1 MGKRVAAIVV
11 IFVFST
17 IAWAVLGGTIM
28 ARTYSKGGSLQQRV
42 ASNWGSPQ
50 TQVPAVASYIVV
62 SHRDAESLEDGKK
75 IVRKVEVRQERP
87 LALDASRVDVRL
99 DLEPRKKGL
108 LWYSTYKVAFSAKYT
123 FAPAPTPEE
132 VTIRVP
138 FPAAQALYDDLAV
151 SVDGRLIP
159 VKSEPAGTGAQGA
172 AVVAAVTGKTM
183 ALPGKPVVVEV
194 KYRSQ
199 GLDTW
204 RYDFGGPAE
213 QSVAQVRDFELRM
226 TTNFD
231 DIDFPDNTLS
241 PTSKRR
247 VGRGWELLW
256 DYESLLS
263 GYAIAM
269 AMPEKLQPGPLA
281 GRISFFAP
289 VSLFFFFFVMLLI
302 TTLRR
307 IDLHPVNYFFLAAA
321 FFAFHLL
328 LAYLVD
334 HVDIHLAFAISS
346 AVSLALV
353 VSYLRLVVG
362 MRFAAV
368 EAGLT
373 QLLYLVLFSYA
384 FFFQGFTGLTV
395 TIGAILTLF
404 VAMQLTGRI
413 RWSER
418 LAPAPVP
425 AKTRP

>member
-1 MGKRVAAIVV
+1 MGKRVAAILV
-11 IFVFST
+11 IFLCST
-17 IAWAVLGGTIM
+17 LAWVVLGGTIM
-28 ARTYSKGGSLQQRV
+28 TRTYSLDGSLQQKV
-42 ASNWGSPQ
+42 ASTWGSPQ
-50 TQVPAVASYIVV
+50 TQSPPAASFVV
-62 SHRDAESLEDGKK
+62 TSYKEAESLEDGKK
-75 IVRKVEVRQERP
+75 VVRKVEVKEEKL
-87 LALDASRVDVRL
+87 LALDASRVDVQL

-108 LWYSTYKVAFSAKYT
+108 LWYSTYKVVFDAKYT
-123 FAPAPTPEE
+123 FATTLMAAPEE
-132 VTIRVP
+132 ITIRLP

-151 SVDGRLIP
+151 KVDGVPIE
-159 VKSEPAGTGAQGA
+159 VTSEPASAPSPGVTS
-172 AVVAAVTGKTM
+172 VAAVRGKTM
-183 ALPGKPVVVEV
+183 ALPGMPLVVDVR
-194 KYRSQ
+194 YRSQ

-204 RYDFGGPAE
+204 RYDFGGGAT
-213 QSVAQVRDFELRM
+213 QSVAQVRDFELKM
-226 TTNFD
+226 ATNFD

-247 VGRGWELLW
+247 SGRGWHLLW
-256 DYESLLS
+256 DYENLVS
-263 GYAIAM
+263 GYSVAM

-307 IDLHPVNYFFLAAA
+307 IELHPVNYFFLAAA

-334 HVDIHLAFAISS
+334 HIDIHIAFLISS

-373 QLLYLVLFSYA
+373 QFLYLVLFSYA
-384 FFFQGFTGLTV
+384 FFFKGFTGLTV
-395 TIGAILTLF
+395 TIGSILTLF

-418 LAPAPVP
+418 LASAS
-425 AKTRP
+425 ARA

>member
-1 MGKRVAAIVV
+1 MGKRVLAIVV
-11 IFVFST
+11 IFIFST
-17 IAWAVLGGTIM
+17 VAWAVLGGTIM
-28 ARTYSKGGSLQQRV
+28 ARTYSAGSSLGQRV
-42 ASNWGSPQ
+42 ASTWGSPQ
-50 TQVPAVASYIVV
+50 TQVPAAASYIVV
-62 SHRDAESLEDGKK
+62 SFREAESLEDGKK
-75 IVRKVEVRQERP
+75 IVRKVEVKEERP
-87 LALDASRVDVRL
+87 LSLDASRIDVDL

-108 LWYSTYKVAFSAKYT
+108 LWYSTYKVDFGAKYT
-123 FAPAPTPEE
+123 FAPTSAPEE
-132 VTIRVP
+132 VTIRIP

-151 SVDGRLIP
+151 SVDGRPID
-159 VKSEPAGTGAQGA
+159 VKSEAAGTTPQGIA
-172 AVVAAVTGKTM
+172 TVASVSGKTM
-183 ALPGKPVVVEV
+183 ALPGKPIVVDVR
-194 KYRSQ
+194 YRSQ

-204 RYDFGGPAE
+204 RYDFGR
-213 QSVAQVRDFELRM
+213 SVAQVRDFELKMR
-226 TTNFD
+226 TDFP
-231 DIDFPDNTLS
+231 DIDFPENTLS

-247 VGRGWELLW
+247 VGRGWELVW

-334 HVDIHLAFAISS
+334 HIDIHLAFVISS

-373 QLLYLVLFSYA
+373 QFLYLVLFSYA
-384 FFFQGFTGLTV
+384 FFFKGFTGLAI

-418 LAPAPVP
+418 LATAS
-425 AKTRP
+425 ASASTRA

>member
-28 ARTYSKGGSLQQRV
+28 ARTYAKGGSLQQRV

-50 TQVPAVASYIVV
+50 TQVPAAASYVVV
-62 SHRDAESLEDGKK
+62 SYRDAESLEDGKK
-75 IVRKVEVRQERP
+75 IVRRVEVKEERP
-87 LALDASRVDVRL
+87 LGLDASRVDVRL

-108 LWYSTYKVAFSAKYT
+108 LWYSTYKVDFAAKYT
-123 FAPAPTPEE
+123 FAPTATPEE

-159 VKSEPAGTGAQGA
+159 VKSEPAGTAPQGGAT
-172 AVVAAVTGKTM
+172 VAAVTGKTM

-204 RYDFGGPAE
+204 RYDFGGPGQ
-213 QSVAQVRDFELRM
+213 QSVAQVRDFKLTM
-226 TTNFD
+226 ATNFAG
-231 DIDFPDNTLS
+231 IDFPDNTLS

-269 AMPEKLQPGPLA
+269 DMPEKLQPGPLA

-334 HVDIHLAFAISS
+334 HIDIHLAFVISS

-384 FFFQGFTGLTV
+384 FFFKGFTGLTI

-413 RWSER
+413 KWSER
-418 LAPAPVP
+418 LAPA
-425 AKTRP
+425 AAATRP

>member
-1 MGKRVAAIVV
+1 MGKRVAAILV
-11 IFVFST
+11 IFLCST
-17 IAWAVLGGTIM
+17 LAWVVLGGTIM
-28 ARTYSKGGSLQQRV
+28 TRTYSSEGSLSSRV
-42 ASNWGSPQ
+42 ASTWGSPQ
-50 TQVPAVASYIVV
+50 TQTPPTASYTVV
-62 SHRDAESLEDGKK
+62 SYKDAESLEDGKK
-75 IVRKVEVRQERP
+75 VVRKVEVKEQRE
-87 LALDASRVDVRL
+87 LSLDASRVDVRF
-99 DLEPRKKGL
+99 DLEPRQKGL
-108 LWYSTYKVAFSAKYT
+108 LWYSTYKVAFAGRYT
-123 FAPAPTPEE
+123 FSPMSSEE
-132 VTIRVP
+132 QVTIRFP
-138 FPAAQALYDDLAV
+138 FPAAQALYDDLVV
-151 SVDGRLIP
+151 SVDGAP
-159 VKSEPAGTGAQGA
+159 VAVTSEPATTPSDSTPRGVA
-172 AVVAAVTGKTM
+172 ASVAAVRGKTPTR
-183 ALPGKPVVVEV
+183 PGKPLVLEV
-194 KYRSQ
+194 RYRSQ

-204 RYDFGGPAE
+204 RYDFGGT
-213 QSVAQVRDFELRM
+213 VAQVRDFDLKM
-226 TTNFD
+226 VTNFS

-241 PTSKRR
+241 PTAKRR
-247 VGRGWELLW
+247 AGGGWQLEWKYGNLV
-256 DYESLLS
+256 S

-302 TTLRR
+302 TTLRQ

-334 HVDIHLAFAISS
+334 HIDIHLAFAISS
-346 AVSLALV
+346 AVSLTLV

-373 QLLYLVLFSYA
+373 QFLYLVLFSYA
-384 FFFQGFTGLTV
+384 FFFKGFTGLTV

-418 LAPAPVP
+418 LAAKPA
-425 AKTRP
+425 

>member
-1 MGKRVAAIVV
+1 MGKRVAAILAIFLCSTVAWV
-11 IFVFST
+11 I
-17 IAWAVLGGTIM
+17 LGGTIM
-28 ARTYSKGGSLQQRV
+28 TRTYSSEGLLSGRV
-42 ASNWGSPQ
+42 ASTWGSPQ
-50 TQVPAVASYIVV
+50 SQSPPTATFTVV
-62 SHRDAESLEDGKK
+62 SYREAESLEDGRKV
-75 IVRKVEVRQERP
+75 VRKIEMKEERAIP
-87 LALDASRVDVRL
+87 LEASRIDVKLHL
-99 DLEPRKKGL
+99 DPRRKGL
-108 LWYSTYKVAFSAKYT
+108 LWYSTYKVAFSGRYT
-123 FAPAPTPEE
+123 FAPTTTTEY

-138 FPAAQALYDDLAV
+138 FPAAQALYDDLVV
-151 SVDGRLIP
+151 SVDGVP
-159 VKSEPAGTGAQGA
+159 VDVTSEPATAPSDQTPRGIAASVAAIAGKA
-172 AVVAAVTGKTM
+172 AVVAGKSM
-183 ALPGKPVVVEV
+183 VLEV
-194 KYRSQ
+194 RYRSQ
-199 GLDTW
+199 GLDSW
-204 RYDFGGPAE
+204 RYDFGGT
-213 QSVAQVRDFELRM
+213 VAQVRDFELKM
-226 TTNFD
+226 TTDFS

-247 VGRGWELLW
+247 AGEGWQLHW

-269 AMPEKLQPGPLA
+269 AMPAKLQPGPLA

-307 IDLHPVNYFFLAAA
+307 IELHPVNYFFLAAA

-334 HVDIHLAFAISS
+334 HVDIHVAFAISS

-373 QLLYLVLFSYA
+373 QFLYLVLFSYA
-384 FFFQGFTGLTV
+384 FFFKGFTGLTV

-418 LAPAPVP
+418 LAPA
-425 AKTRP
+425 ANRA

>member
-11 IFVFST
+11 IFIFST
-17 IAWAVLGGTIM
+17 VAWAVLGGTIM
-28 ARTYSKGGSLQQRV
+28 ARTYSATGALGPKV
-42 ASNWGSPQ
+42 ASTWGSPQ
-50 TQVPAVASYIVV
+50 AQNPPSAGYTVISF
-62 SHRDAESLEDGKK
+62 RDAESLEDGKK
-75 IVRKVEVRQERP
+75 VVRKVEVREPRE
-87 LALDASRVDVRL
+87 LSLDASRIDVGL
-99 DLEPRKKGL
+99 DLESRRKGL
-108 LWYSTYKVAFSAKYT
+108 LWYSTYKVAFAGKYR
-123 FAPAPTPEE
+123 FAALRGDEPQE
-132 VTIRVP
+132 VTIRFP

-151 SVDGRLIP
+151 SVNGTPIA
-159 VKSEPAGTGAQGA
+159 VSSETAPAQGGA
-172 AVVAAVTGKTM
+172 NTVAAITGK
-183 ALPGKPVVVEV
+183 AVAIPGKPLVIDVR
-194 KYRSQ
+194 YRSQ

-204 RYDFGGPAE
+204 KYDFGGAAG
-213 QSVAQVRDFELRM
+213 SVAQVRDLELKM

-231 DIDFPDNTLS
+231 DIDFPENTLS
-241 PTSKRR
+241 PTSKQK
-247 VGRGWELLW
+247 VGGGWKLLW
-256 DYESLLS
+256 DYESLVS

-302 TTLRR
+302 TTLRQ

-334 HVDIHLAFAISS
+334 HIDIHLAFAISA

-373 QLLYLVLFSYA
+373 QFLYLVLFSYA
-384 FFFQGFTGLTV
+384 FFFKGFTGLTV

-418 LAPAPVP
+418 LAPA
-425 AKTRP
+425 ASRA

>member
-1 MGKRVAAIVV
+1 MGKRVLAILA
-11 IFVFST
+11 IFFCST
-17 IAWAVLGGTIM
+17 IAWVILGGTIM
-28 ARTYSKGGSLQQRV
+28 TRTYSSEGLLSGRV
-42 ASNWGSPQ
+42 ASTWGS
-50 TQVPAVASYIVV
+50 TQSQSPPSATFTVV
-62 SHRDAESLEDGKK
+62 SYREAESLEDGKK
-75 IVRKVEVRQERP
+75 VIRKIEVKEDRAIP
-87 LALDASRVDVRL
+87 LDASRIDVQL
-99 DLEPRKKGL
+99 DLDPRQKGL
-108 LWYSTYKVAFSAKYT
+108 LWYSTYRVAFEGRYT
-123 FAPAPTPEE
+123 FAPTTTTEL

-138 FPAAQALYDDLAV
+138 FPAAQAMYDDLV
-151 SVDGRLIP
+151 LSVDGMP
-159 VKSEPAGTGAQGA
+159 VDVTSEPATTPSDATPRGIAASVAAITGKAA
-172 AVVAAVTGKTM
+172 AVAGKAM
-183 ALPGKPVVVEV
+183 VLEV
-194 KYRSQ
+194 RYRSQ
-199 GLDTW
+199 GLDSW
-204 RYDFGGPAE
+204 RYDFGGT
-213 QSVAQVRDFELRM
+213 VAQVRDFQLKM
-226 TTNFD
+226 TTDFS

-247 VGRGWELLW
+247 AGEGWQLHW

-269 AMPEKLQPGPLA
+269 AMPAKLQPGPLA

-307 IDLHPVNYFFLAAA
+307 IELHPVNYFFLAAA

-362 MRFAAV
+362 LRFAAV

-373 QLLYLVLFSYA
+373 QFLYLVLFSYA
-384 FFFQGFTGLTV
+384 FFFKGFTGLTV

-418 LAPAPVP
+418 LAPA
-425 AKTRP
+425 ANRA